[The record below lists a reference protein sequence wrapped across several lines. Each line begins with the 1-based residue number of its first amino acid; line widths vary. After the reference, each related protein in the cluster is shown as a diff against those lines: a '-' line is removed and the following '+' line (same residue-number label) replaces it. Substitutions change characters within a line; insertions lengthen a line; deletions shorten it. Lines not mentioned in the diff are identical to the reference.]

1 MSIVGNTTMG
11 DNVGGLDGNS
21 GKHKVS
27 ETRCGQNCLI
37 IDILLSIDS
46 INGPLK
52 LFKI

>member
-27 ETRCGQNCLI
+27 EMWT
-37 IDILLSIDS
+37 
-46 INGPLK
+46 K
-52 LFKI
+52 LFNY